1 MELSNCLRCGKL
13 FAKAFRDLCP
23 NCLKE
28 IEQEYERCVAY
39 LRETRQAT
47 MQELSEATEVSVRQI
62 TRFIKEGRISTYQAP
77 NLAYECEIC
86 SQPIREGNM
95 CESCRSRLVKE
106 FTQTVVGAEE
116 VKEAPRMGDGAYR
129 VIDTKR
135 DRE

>member
-1 MELSNCLRCGKL
+1 MELSNCPRCGIL

-23 NCLKE
+23 NCLKQ

-39 LRETRQAT
+39 LREERQAT

-62 TRFIKEGRISTYQAP
+62 TRFIKEGRISIYQAP
-77 NLAYECEIC
+77 NLTYDCEIC
-86 SQPIREGNM
+86 HKPIREGNM
-95 CESCRSRLVKE
+95 CEPCRNRLVKE

-116 VKEAPRMGDGAYR
+116 TKEAPRTGDGAYR

-135 DRE
+135 ERE